1 LSYYFDR
8 IIQLCKLNLI
18 LKIPVV
24 KRSKCRACVRA
35 KQSHKLF
42 KSMEENSQ
50 APLDLVHSDLCEI
63 NEILTREAN
72 KYFIIFINY
81 ATKYCQLYLVKTKY
95 EACNCFKIYKTKVE
109 NQLEK
114 KIGRVRSDRGGEYLS
129 NEFSEY

>member
-1 LSYYFDR
+1 
-8 IIQLCKLNLI
+8 
-18 LKIPVV
+18 
-24 KRSKCRACVRA
+24 
-35 KQSHKLF
+35 
-42 KSMEENSQ
+42 MEENSQ

-72 KYFIIFINY
+72 KYFIILINY